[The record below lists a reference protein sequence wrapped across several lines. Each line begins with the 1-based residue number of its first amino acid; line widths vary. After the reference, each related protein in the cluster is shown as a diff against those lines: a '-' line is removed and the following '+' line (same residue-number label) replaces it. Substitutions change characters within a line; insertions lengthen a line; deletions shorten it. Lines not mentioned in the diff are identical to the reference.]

1 MKNHLLKSLFLS
13 IMMILG
19 ATGAWAQTVYYS
31 QDYESASA
39 DWTTATSGRFTPVI
53 LEEEDGNHYLSVDQN
68 SRNNNGTT
76 ISCTSLQGTVAAETN
91 FTMQFDLKLGSSNN
105 QSSTAFEI
113 YDAANSSVMLSLTAT
128 GTYAKTWK
136 INGSTTTVE
145 LEGSGTIQAITAHT
159 WYTVK
164 YSRSGSLTY
173 LTVTKKADGTVAF
186 ERAIIDTKSENGGL
200 GKMQFITR
208 RYNANFAIDNIVV
221 REIVDG
227 DVPVVIPTTYSVK
240 FVDESGNTIKDD
252 AVINTV
258 VGLEVTASADYTTAI
273 YANDKKYIYKSG
285 NDAITTVEDES
296 SNVITLVFREAETWS
311 YTLNAVNGENV
322 LQTLKEGTAF
332 EQDKLTLGYPIY
344 VNVDGTLWTK
354 GATSKEFRTSFT
366 MAADNQVSNLA
377 YTATEIT
384 DVIFLKEGEDIEG
397 VTKFITGNSEIR
409 SSNAGSGY
417 SSTDVDVTTLAVG
430 KYKMTAVACVAT
442 GTSNFSFKLGN
453 REVCALNSGANN
465 WASTEST
472 FVVAKESTLTFS
484 GGNAN
489 QGIDYIYIQSL
500 GTPTD
505 DELAEAA
512 AADEAAD
519 AAKALAEAKADFQAD
534 ITAAKAI
541 ETEGK
546 NGAEELAAAITAAET
561 AYAAEDATVESIA
574 AAKAALDKAV
584 KAFNIANLDLIATLK
599 ATVDGDVSVGLGVY
613 DNFDVYTVD
622 FGNDVLLTDSVGCQ
636 NGGILGEDGKTKV
649 GTTHTS
655 TTKFTATVTAGTIIK
670 VYGKSDLW
678 YLNTNGGVVPD
689 GFDQAG
695 LAKVVQMD
703 ITGADLESIALPETT
718 LLKQFKFNNS
728 SLKNIDLTKATALTS
743 LTINNTSASQFEPQ
757 LESIDLSKNT
767 ELNYLS
773 LQGNQNHYGKLTSLD
788 LSNNTKLQGMGLYL
802 QYNQLESLTLP
813 AEWAADEVTETQTI
827 TYGLTTINVQ
837 NNKLTTLN
845 TANLKKLKQIYAA
858 DNQLTSI
865 DVSGMEDLAW
875 FDVKNNKLAG
885 DLDLTSFTKLTNV
898 YVNNNELTGVKVT
911 DVTKQFYV
919 DGNKLT
925 LATIPAQP
933 ASMNNSSKTK
943 QFHYAPQAALE
954 VAETVSE
961 LDLSAFATVEKG
973 ELDPTDYTNYLSG
986 NTTFAFY
993 AGETALVEGTD
1004 YEVTAPGKFKFLK
1017 AQEEKVHAV
1026 MLNEA
1031 FPKFTAA
1038 VPFVTTEFTAEKAAF
1053 APVDC
1058 TAKVATDGWKSDMG
1072 NVGNYTKDVAQKE
1085 QYLTNTTTQGE
1096 VLYQTV
1102 EGLDNGT
1109 YTVELYA
1116 NASYTSGRGFA
1127 SAALNGEVGRAI
1139 VYAGDVEKTIPVIYQ
1154 TGVGVNNIVTLENV
1168 VVSDGTLKMGL
1179 RKDIEGS
1186 NWHTIQIKSLT
1197 QVSEEAEADAA
1208 AQDEYWKGIAATV
1221 AAYEAYANVA
1231 GVEKAAIAAAE
1242 TKAAA
1247 QAAIAP
1253 FYAAKPAYDA
1263 LTEIVAKAKTVEY
1276 DVTEAEALLA
1286 NAEATAEQVAAKAAE
1301 LLHPVNLAVNT
1312 AKATEGADMTYTIVN
1327 PSFETGN
1334 TTGWTY
1340 ETSNDHGAKANSNAT
1355 YTMTNCDGDYLFN
1368 IWSSGN
1374 QISQTIEDLPNGTY
1388 KLSAVIAT
1396 DGGHKVQLNA
1406 NGKNIQIDA
1415 VEKGT
1420 GVKGELE
1427 FNVLNNK
1434 ATIGAEGVD
1443 KYWYKVDDFRLTFVK
1458 GFNIEEL
1465 VAAYEEALLAAQ
1477 AVEGKM
1483 NKDVKTTLDNA
1494 IATEVDKTNAVA
1506 LSEATAT
1513 LTEATSA
1520 AKASIAAY
1528 AEANKAIEKA
1538 NAILNGTNVA
1548 TAEAKATFEEAIAA
1562 IATPYEEGTLTTD
1575 AANAAGTTLGT
1586 VVTGWKG
1593 GANGAAVKYMESA
1606 YSEIN
1611 GFDGDLYVNT
1621 WSVEGDQ
1628 DGSNF
1633 SVPFYEYFIDDAH
1646 APLAAKT
1653 FTTTISGLEAGNY
1666 DVTAWVRV
1674 QLKSGETVPAGITMD
1689 ANGGEAVEAL
1699 GAEAT
1704 SKNLFLKETT
1714 ATGVVGEDGVLKINI
1729 NVLEGNNVH
1738 WLSFKNV
1745 KFEKK
1750 EEPVTHTWDFTKWSE
1765 ETVTNLKAEAAKVEV
1780 EDMGEGKTNLV
1791 SDNGALWSDH
1801 EKATQTDPK
1810 KYNTTYAASKDNC
1823 FWYIGGEAKPTA
1835 NGVAIAE
1842 FAGLEFNTTYGA
1854 ARSLAIAVN
1863 YQATSLGTYHGPAYL
1878 WFGGSG
1884 KEILTIKNVKAG
1896 TAIKMGVETH
1906 KINDARGIQLLVGT
1920 EQFAELKP
1928 TAYEEQE
1935 WTVPGEEGTVV
1946 DVIVK
1951 NTNGC
1956 HIYFIDAEI
1965 GDAPIVDGI
1974 NVLKAEMENGSV
1986 YNLRGQKVNKAQ
1998 KGLYIINGKK
2008 VVIK

>member
-19 ATGAWAQTVYYS
+19 ATGAWADDVTTL
-31 QDYESASA
+31 YERGTEANPWTDA
-39 DWTTATSGRFTPVI
+39 DVSETEWTTTG
-53 LEEEDGNHYLSVDQN
+53 
-68 SRNNNGTT
+68 GTT
-76 ISCTSLQGTVAAETN
+76 TIKATEFNLSGN
-91 FTMQFDLKLGSSNN
+91 G
-105 QSSTAFEI
+105 QSATRAIAPQSDKSILHLTALW
-113 YDAANSSVMLSLTAT
+113 NPGNAT
-128 GTYAKTWK
+128 GTKDNTNAYLKFGDITFAFYGSSWFTKAT
-136 INGSTTTVE
+136 IGGSTTQLSDVGKTRGRDYTIDIIINQATGDVSYTFTDNGTNITG
-145 LEGSGTIQAITAHT
+145 EGSTTSAGAFTSLTFGLGGKNPNWTNASSLKKIVITEEAQSITTANYTIKYQDAVGNTVKPNAIRSGVVGNTVTLFASDKDSFKNEEGTI
-159 WYTVK
+159 
-164 YSRSGSLTY
+164 
-173 LTVTKKADGTVAF
+173 
-186 ERAIIDTKSENGGL
+186 
-200 GKMQFITR
+200 
-208 RYNANFAIDNIVV
+208 
-221 REIVDG
+221 
-227 DVPVVIPTTYSVK
+227 
-240 FVDESGNTIKDD
+240 
-252 AVINTV
+252 
-258 VGLEVTASADYTTAI
+258 
-273 YANDKKYIYKSG
+273 KYIYVSDNSADVIISEEG
-285 NDAITTVEDES
+285 ENIITVT
-296 SNVITLVFREAETWS
+296 FREAEKFAWTAKS
-311 YTLNAVNGENV
+311 SAGTYSISGEVFEGDKASVKYPLYV
-322 LQTLKEGTAF
+322 L
-332 EQDKLTLGYPIY
+332 
-344 VNVDGTLWTK
+344 VDGILWTK
-354 GATSKEFRTSFT
+354 
-366 MAADNQVSNLA
+366 
-377 YTATEIT
+377 TATNSTFSQDFDVTENNQELALTYTETEIPA
-384 DVIFLKEGEDIEG
+384 VFYAEVEDIEG
-397 VTKFITGNSEIR
+397 MTAYGEGNAAAR
-409 SSNAGSGY
+409 SSQRGAGY
-417 SSTDVDVTTLAVG
+417 SAEGKTLITSLPAG
-430 KYKMTAVACVAT
+430 KYKIFARFYSP
-442 GTSNFSFKLGN
+442 TSAGGKYNFFTGN
-453 REVCALNSGANN
+453 RNIWEA
-465 WASTEST
+465 TT
-472 FVVAKESTLTFS
+472 
-484 GGNAN
+484 GNAN
-489 QGIDYIYIQSL
+489 ATDLNTEIVLAKENNAITLGQGGYTQAVDFIYIQKL
-500 GTPTD
+500 DDPTAE
-505 DELAEAA
+505 ELAA
-512 AADEAAD
+512 AAQADADAD
-519 AAKALAEAKADFQAD
+519 AAAALAESKADFQAD
-534 ITAAKAI
+534 ITAAEAI

-546 NGAEELAAAITAAET
+546 NGAEALATAITAAE
-561 AYAAEDATVESIA
+561 AALNDAEATVESIA

-767 ELNYLS
+767 ELNYIS

-845 TANLKKLKQIYAA
+845 TANLKKMKSLYAA
-858 DNQLTSI
+858 DNQLTTI
-865 DVSGMEDLAW
+865 DVSGMADLAW

-885 DLDLTSFTKLTNV
+885 DLDLTANTKLTNV

-1085 QYLTNTTTQGE
+1085 QYLTNTTTLGE

-1168 VVSDGTLKMGL
+1168 VVSNGTLKMGL

-1197 QVSEEAEADAA
+1197 QVSEEAEADAV

-1506 LSEATAT
+1506 LSEATAA

-1520 AKASIAAY
+1520 AKASVAAY

-1548 TAEAKATFEEAIAA
+1548 TAEAKETFEEAIAA

-1586 VVTGWKG
+1586 VVTGWRG

-1611 GFDGDLYVNT
+1611 GFDGALYVNT

-1765 ETVTNLKAEAAKVEV
+1765 ETVANLKAEAAKVEV
-1780 EDMGEGKTNLV
+1780 EDMGDGKTNLV